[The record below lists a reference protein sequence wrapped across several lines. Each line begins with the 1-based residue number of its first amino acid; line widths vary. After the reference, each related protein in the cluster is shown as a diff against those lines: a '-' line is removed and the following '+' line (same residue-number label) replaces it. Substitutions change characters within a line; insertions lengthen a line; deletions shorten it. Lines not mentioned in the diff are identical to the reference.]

1 MQIYDKDYSKTNKKR
16 KKQYSFFE
24 ITVIIILLAILAA
37 FLTVDYRTRQMIKEF
52 DWHEDYMIAHSEE
65 YEIFK
70 EYKELLDFKEL
81 ERVEHIYE

>member
-1 MQIYDKDYSKTNKKR
+1 MINTYKNQR
-16 KKQYSFFE
+16 KPYNFFK
-24 ITVIIILLAILAA
+24 IAVIIILLAVLAA
-37 FLTVDYRTRQMIKEF
+37 FLSVDYHTRQMIKEF

-81 ERVEHIYE
+81 ESVEHIYE

>member
-1 MQIYDKDYSKTNKKR
+1 MIDTNKK
-16 KKQYSFFE
+16 KKRPYNVFE
-24 ITVIIILLAILAA
+24 ITVIIILLAILTA
-37 FLTVDYRTRQMIKEF
+37 FISVDYHTRQMIKEF

>member
-1 MQIYDKDYSKTNKKR
+1 MIDTNKKKR
-16 KKQYSFFE
+16 KPYNFFE
-24 ITVIIILLAILAA
+24 IAVIIILLAILAA
-37 FLTVDYRTRQMIKEF
+37 FLSVDYHTRQMIKEF

>member
-1 MQIYDKDYSKTNKKR
+1 MNENKK
-16 KKQYSFFE
+16 KKRPYNFFE

-37 FLTVDYRTRQMIKEF
+37 FLTVDYHTRQMIKEF
-52 DWHEDYMIAHSEE
+52 DWHEDYMLAHTEE
-65 YEIFK
+65 YKLFK

>member
-1 MQIYDKDYSKTNKKR
+1 MNENKKR
-16 KKQYSFFE
+16 KKQYRFFE
-24 ITVIIILLAILAA
+24 IAVIIILLAVLAA
-37 FLTVDYRTRQMIKEF
+37 FLSVDYHTRQMIKEF

-81 ERVEHIYE
+81 ESVEHIYE

>member
-1 MQIYDKDYSKTNKKR
+1 MDTTKKR
-16 KKQYSFFE
+16 RRPYNVFE
-24 ITVIIILLAILAA
+24 ITVIIILLAILTA
-37 FLTVDYRTRQMIKEF
+37 FISVDYHTRQMIKEF

-70 EYKELLDFKEL
+70 EYKEYLDYKEL

>member
-1 MQIYDKDYSKTNKKR
+1 MNENKKR

-24 ITVIIILLAILAA
+24 IAVIIILLAILAA
-37 FLTVDYRTRQMIKEF
+37 FISVDYHTHQIIKEF
-52 DWHEDYMIAHSEE
+52 DWHEDYMAAHSEE

>member
-1 MQIYDKDYSKTNKKR
+1 MLDTDKKKR
-16 KKQYSFFE
+16 KPYNFFE
-24 ITVIIILLAILAA
+24 IAVIIILLAILAA
-37 FLTVDYRTRQMIKEF
+37 FLTVDYHTRQMIKEF

-65 YEIFK
+65 YELFK

>member
-1 MQIYDKDYSKTNKKR
+1 MNENKKR
-16 KKQYSFFE
+16 KKQYNFFE
-24 ITVIIILLAILAA
+24 IAIIIILLAILAA

>member
-1 MQIYDKDYSKTNKKR
+1 MINTNKKKR
-16 KKQYSFFE
+16 KPYNFFE
-24 ITVIIILLAILAA
+24 IAVIIILLAILAA
-37 FLTVDYRTRQMIKEF
+37 FLSVDYHTRQMIKEF
-52 DWHEDYMIAHSEE
+52 DWHEDYIIAHTDE

>member
-1 MQIYDKDYSKTNKKR
+1 MNENKKR

-24 ITVIIILLAILAA
+24 IAVIIILLAILAA
-37 FLTVDYRTRQMIKEF
+37 FRSVDYHTHQMLKEF
-52 DWHEDYMIAHSEE
+52 DWHEDYMTAHSEE

>member
-1 MQIYDKDYSKTNKKR
+1 MNENKK
-16 KKQYSFFE
+16 KKRPYNFFE
-24 ITVIIILLAILAA
+24 IAVIIVLLAILAA

-52 DWHEDYMIAHSEE
+52 DWHEDYRIAHSEE

>member
-1 MQIYDKDYSKTNKKR
+1 MNENKKN

-37 FLTVDYRTRQMIKEF
+37 FISVDYHTRQMTKEF
-52 DWHEDYMIAHSEE
+52 DWHEDYMVAHSEE

-70 EYKELLDFKEL
+70 EYKEFLDYKEL

>member
-1 MQIYDKDYSKTNKKR
+1 MNENKKR

-24 ITVIIILLAILAA
+24 IAVIIILLAILAA
-37 FLTVDYRTRQMIKEF
+37 FISVDYHTHQLLKEF
-52 DWHEDYMIAHSEE
+52 DWHEDYMTAHSEE
-65 YEIFK
+65 YELFK

>member
-1 MQIYDKDYSKTNKKR
+1 MNENKKR

-24 ITVIIILLAILAA
+24 IAVIIILLAILAA
-37 FLTVDYRTRQMIKEF
+37 FISVDYHTHQMLKEF
-52 DWHEDYMIAHSEE
+52 DWHEDYMTAHSEE

>member
-1 MQIYDKDYSKTNKKR
+1 
-16 KKQYSFFE
+16 
-24 ITVIIILLAILAA
+24 
-37 FLTVDYRTRQMIKEF
+37 MIKEF